1 MMGWDSNMWVLMGS
15 IMGICVLIV
24 LVLYYLYTRRSHYT
38 SNNNKKQTQKIQD
51 FANAEILGEVKHNES
66 HFCPIC
72 GEKLDDETLKYCP
85 YCGSEI

>member
-1 MMGWDSNMWVLMGS
+1 MMGWGSNMWVLMGS

-51 FANAEILGEVKHNES
+51 FANTEIIEKVKHDES
-66 HFCPIC
+66 HFCSIC
-72 GEKLDDETLKYCP
+72 GEKLDEKTLKYCP